1 MLSCLGDCVH
11 MQTYTWEIQWVM
23 LLVTAKRLKLIIL
36 FMHTLMQYC
45 TVLCDTHRY
54 LCLHTL

>member
-23 LLVTAKRLKLIIL
+23 LLVTAKRLNLIIL
-36 FMHTLMQYC
+36 FMHTLINA
-45 TVLCDTHRY
+45 VLY
-54 LCLHTL
+54 SFV